1 MSRRQFLKKHKKMN
15 GFSAVNIFELL
26 TFPRLKHSLIDY
38 MTLIHLVSCSVSFNM
53 DRMFIQCLLPARVPL
68 GGATG
73 AVSPGP
79 GPVGRWGSSY
89 LPRTGHRA
97 LGCGP
102 RGVQLSTSHRVLRQ
116 PGTALLLLIRTMH
129 SCFAW
134 TEAKRERAWSVTPLK
149 SSKTVF
155 IVWHS

>member
-1 MSRRQFLKKHKKMN
+1 MSQYYCFCCIFGSNNSGLVSRRQFLKKHKKMN

-53 DRMFIQCLLPARVPL
+53 DRIFIQCLLPARVPL

-79 GPVGRWGSSY
+79 GPRADGGPATYLAPGPGPRAVDRGGSSF
-89 LPRTGHRA
+89 LPRTG
-97 LGCGP
+97 
-102 RGVQLSTSHRVLRQ
+102 SRVSQGR
-116 PGTALLLLIRTMH
+116 PC
-129 SCFAW
+129 SC
-134 TEAKRERAWSVTPLK
+134 
-149 SSKTVF
+149 
-155 IVWHS
+155 